1 MISESIKHKAI
12 EIISGHTGKQ
22 ILKFESQAIGGGDIN
37 AACKLTSGLETY
49 FIKYND
55 AFKYP
60 AMFMVEAMGLN
71 VLKAANELYIP
82 EVIGYGEADKDA
94 FLILE
99 YINQGVKIDNF
110 WHDFGHRLAL
120 LHTHTSE
127 YFGLDNDNYIGSLHQ
142 SNNKQITWSNFF
154 VEERLLPQ
162 IKLARNKGEIRKL
175 TVDRLENFFK
185 YIEELFPKEKPSL
198 VHGDLWN
205 GNYMIAPDGTAALI
219 DPAVYY
225 GHREMDIAMTQL
237 FGGFPKEFYEGYNER
252 YPMEKDW
259 RKRMDYYNLY
269 PLMVHVNLFGGGY
282 LHSVENIIN
291 KF

>member
-1 MISESIKHKAI
+1 MISENIKLKAI
-12 EIISGHTGKQ
+12 EIILDYTGKQ
-22 ILKFESQAIGGGDIN
+22 ITNFESQSEGGGDIN

-71 VLKAANELYIP
+71 LLKKANELYIP
-82 EVIGYGEADKDA
+82 EVIGYGETEKDA

-99 YINQGVKIDNF
+99 YINQGVNVNEF
-110 WHDFGHRLAL
+110 WHDFGHRLAQ

-127 YFGLDNDNYIGSLHQ
+127 SFGLDNDNYIGSLHQ
-142 SNNKQITWSNFF
+142 SNNKHKIWSSFF
-154 VEERLLPQ
+154 IEERLLPQ

-175 TVDRLENFFK
+175 TVDRFENFFK
-185 YIEELFPKEKPSL
+185 YIEELFPKENPSL
-198 VHGDLWN
+198 VHGDLWS
-205 GNYMIAPDGTAALI
+205 GNYMVVPDGTAALI

-237 FGGFPKEFYEGYNER
+237 FGGFPKEFYEGYNES
-252 YPMEKDW
+252 YPMETNW
-259 RKRMDYYNLY
+259 RKRMDYCNLY